1 LIERLPSG
9 NERLDEILNGGLLKN
24 AINLIVGVP
33 GSGKTIL
40 SQQFAFHN
48 ATVNKP
54 ALYLSTLSEPLD
66 KILRFGETLKVFD
79 HKAIEEGRVIYED
92 LGHVLGDKGLD
103 DILEAVEG
111 YLKEVRPGIVV
122 IDSFRAFA
130 AVSHDTTEFRR
141 FLYSLTR
148 LLAASATTAVWN
160 APYTREQAMDAAE
173 FAVADSIIA
182 LDIKL
187 IGARELR
194 VMQVLKL
201 RGSAYLSGEHAYR
214 ITPAGFDVFPRLAD
228 VQNGSVYKLSGK
240 RSSTGIE
247 ALDKVLGEGGYWSGA
262 TTMVAG
268 PSGIGKTLMGLH
280 FLFHGA
286 ETGEPGILATFQENE
301 TQLTRVAKSFGWAF
315 KESGV
320 HILSR
325 SVVDIY
331 IDEWVYQLL
340 DLIEKTGAKRI
351 VIDSLPDVMVAA
363 ADPIRFREWM
373 FSLTQRLARAGI
385 SLMMIVEVPELFQ
398 LRRISEQGLSHL
410 ADNVVLLQYVQEGP
424 ELVRALTVLKTRA
437 MHHHPVVHRYEITE
451 KGFVLGDVLTLT
463 R

>member
-1 LIERLPSG
+1 MIERLPSG
-9 NERLDEILNGGLLKN
+9 NDRLDEILHGGLLRN

-48 ATVNKP
+48 ATAKAP

-79 HKAIEEGRVIYED
+79 HQAIQDGRVIYED
-92 LGHVLGDKGLD
+92 LGHVLGDDGLES
-103 DILEAVEG
+103 ILGAIER
-111 YLKEVRPGIVV
+111 YLKELRPGIVV

-130 AVSHDTTEFRR
+130 AVSHDTVEFRR

-160 APYTREQAMDAAE
+160 APYTREQAQDAAE
-173 FAVADSIIA
+173 FAVADSILA
-182 LDIKL
+182 LDIKQS
-187 IGARELR
+187 GARELR
-194 VMQVLKL
+194 VLQVLKL
-201 RGSAYLSGEHAYR
+201 RGSAYRSGEHAYR
-214 ITPAGFDVFPRLAD
+214 ITAEGFAVFPRLAD
-228 VQNGSVYKLSGK
+228 VQDGSLYKLSAK
-240 RSSTGIE
+240 RSSSGIE

-262 TTMVAG
+262 ATMVAG

-280 FLFHGA
+280 FLFRGA
-286 ETGEPGILATFQENE
+286 EGREPGILATFQENE
-301 TQLTRVAKSFGWAF
+301 TQLTRVAKSFGWSF
-315 KESGV
+315 DKSDV
-320 HILSR
+320 HVLSR

-340 DLIEKTGAKRI
+340 DLIEKTGARRV

-373 FSLTQRLARAGI
+373 FSLTQRLERAGI

>member
-1 LIERLPSG
+1 LIDRLPSG
-9 NERLDEILNGGLLKN
+9 NQRLDEILNGGILQS

-48 ATVNKP
+48 ATIKKP

-79 HKAIEEGRVIYED
+79 HKAIEDGRVIYED
-92 LGHVLGDKGLD
+92 IGHVLGDKGLD
-103 DILEAVEG
+103 DILEAIEG
-111 YLKEVRPGIVV
+111 YLKELRPGIIV

-130 AVSHDTTEFRR
+130 AISHDTTQFRR

-148 LLAASATTAVWN
+148 LLSASAVTAIWN

-187 IGARELR
+187 VGAREMR
-194 VMQVLKL
+194 VLQVLKL
-201 RGSAYLSGEHAYR
+201 RGSAYRSGEHAYR
-214 ITPAGFDVFPRLAD
+214 ITAEGFDVFPRLAD
-228 VQNGSVYKLSGK
+228 VQDGTTYTLSSK

-280 FLFHGA
+280 FLFKGA
-286 ETGEPGILATFQENE
+286 EGGEPGILATFQENE
-301 TQLTRVAKSFGWAF
+301 TQLTRVAKSFGWSF
-315 KESGV
+315 TGSGV
-320 HILSR
+320 HVLSR

-363 ADPIRFREWM
+363 ADPTRFREWM
-373 FSLTQRLARAGI
+373 FSLTQRLTRAGI
-385 SLMMIVEVPELFQ
+385 SMMMIVEVPELFQ
-398 LRRISEQGLSHL
+398 LRRVSEQGLSHL

>member
-1 LIERLPSG
+1 LIDRLPSG
-9 NERLDEILNGGLLKN
+9 NQRLDEILNGGLLKN

-48 ATVNKP
+48 ATAEQP

-92 LGHVLGDKGLD
+92 IGHVLGEDGLD
-103 DILEAVEG
+103 SILGAVEG

-148 LLAASATTAVWN
+148 LLGASATTAVWN

-173 FAVADSIIA
+173 FAVADSILA

-187 IGARELR
+187 VGARELR

-201 RGSAYLSGEHAYR
+201 RGSSYRSGEHAYR
-214 ITPAGFDVFPRLAD
+214 ITEAGFDVFPRLAD
-228 VQNGSVYKLSGK
+228 IQDDRLYKLSGT

-247 ALDKVLGEGGYWSGA
+247 ALDEVLGEGGYWSGA

-280 FLFHGA
+280 FLFRGA
-286 ETGEPGILATFQENE
+286 EIGEPGILATFQENE
-301 TQLTRVAKSFGWAF
+301 TQLTRVAKSFGWQF
-315 KESGV
+315 KDSGV
-320 HILSR
+320 HVLSR

-340 DLIEKTGAKRI
+340 DLIERSNARRI

-385 SLMMIVEVPELFQ
+385 SMMMIVEVPELFQ

-451 KGFVLGDVLTLT
+451 KGFALGDVLTLT